1 MNTGQMMLTI
11 GAFFLLAVVILTV
24 NRGLLTNNSV
34 MIDNRYGILGVS
46 LANSM
51 MERATSK
58 AFDEQSDTLG
68 LTSTNSLTVVS
79 SLGLD
84 ADETKNNPD
93 SFDDFDDFN
102 CYKTAPKSDTLLLE
116 GTDKEVIFDTFCQV
130 DYVEASNPEKI
141 STNRT
146 WHKRLIVSVT
156 STGLQDTIRLSTV
169 YSYWYFR

>member
-1 MNTGQMMLTI
+1 MNTGQMMLTV

-51 MERATSK
+51 MERATGK

-68 LTSTNSLTVVS
+68 LTSVNSLTAVS

-84 ADETKNNPD
+84 AGETIGNPD

-102 CYKTAPKSDTLLLE
+102 CYKTSPKTDTLLLE
-116 GTDKEVIFDTFCQV
+116 GTDKQIIFKTFCQV
-130 DYVEASNPEKI
+130 DYVEASNPGNV

-146 WHKRLIVSVT
+146 WHKRLKVTVT
-156 STGLQDTIRLSTV
+156 STGVQDTIRLSTI

>member
-1 MNTGQMMLTI
+1 MMLTV

-24 NRGLLTNNSV
+24 NRGLLSNNSV

-68 LTSTNSLTVVS
+68 LTSTNSLTVVN

-84 ADETKNNPD
+84 AGETISNPD

-102 CYKTAPKSDTLLLE
+102 CYKTTPKTDTLLLE
-116 GTDKEVIFDTFCQV
+116 GTTNKIIFKTYCQV
-130 DYVEASNPEKI
+130 NYVEASNPGVV

-156 STGLQDTIRLSTV
+156 STGLQDTIKLSTV

>member
-1 MNTGQMMLTI
+1 MNTGQMMLTV

-24 NRGLLTNNSV
+24 NRGLLSNNSV

-68 LTSTNSLTVVS
+68 LTSINSLTAVN

-84 ADETKNNPD
+84 AGETINNPD
-93 SFDDFDDFN
+93 SFDDFDDFD
-102 CYKTAPKSDTLLLE
+102 CYQTTPKSDTLLLE
-116 GTDKEVIFDTFCQV
+116 GTDKKVIFNTYCQV
-130 DYVEASNPEKI
+130 DYVEASNPEKV
-141 STNRT
+141 SANRT
-146 WHKRLIVSVT
+146 WHKRLIVTVT
-156 STGLQDTIRLSTV
+156 STGLEHSINLSTI